1 VEKPSRELSIGEILS
16 LTLNLYL
23 SKFLQFFLP
32 FLIAGIITGLSMYAI
47 MSSFPLPEQPSV
59 NAPSQEIF
67 EWFVALIT
75 TAITIGVLSAL
86 VGWIV
91 TTPTTGIVTKCASDQ
106 IEKGTS
112 TLGASINFTI
122 PKLPSLLIAQLVTGI
137 LIVIGLFL
145 LFIPGII
152 ITIMFSLI
160 MPAII
165 VEQKGAFESL
175 GRSRKLVSNRWLKTF
190 ALLLILGIIVVVVTI
205 VVNLLATPLNFT
217 YPNSNL
223 IITSMA
229 SSFVAPI
236 SPIALT
242 YLYYAMVAREI
253 PPTSAT
259 SLLTHTT
266 RLGKNIQ

>member
-1 VEKPSRELSIGEILS
+1 LNVEKPSRELSIGEILS

-32 FLIAGIITGLSMYAI
+32 FLIAGIITGLSTYAI
-47 MSSFPLPEQPSV
+47 MSSFPLPKQPSPT
-59 NAPSQEIF
+59 APSQEIF
-67 EWFVALIT
+67 EWFVVLIS
-75 TAITIGVLSAL
+75 TAIIIGILLAL

-112 TLGASINFTI
+112 NLGASLNFTI

-137 LIVIGLFL
+137 LTVIGLFL

-152 ITIMFSLI
+152 ISIMFSLI
-160 MPAII
+160 IPAII

-175 GRSRKLVSNRWLKTF
+175 GRSRKLVRNRWLKTF
-190 ALLLILGIIVVVVTI
+190 ALLLIVGLIVGVVTI
-205 VVNLLATPLNFT
+205 IANLLATPLNFT
-217 YPNSNL
+217 YPNINFL
-223 IITSMA
+223 ITSIA

-236 SPIALT
+236 SPIAIT
-242 YLYYAMVAREI
+242 YLYYAMGAREI
-253 PPTSAT
+253 PPPPPPPF
-259 SLLTHTT
+259 
-266 RLGKNIQ
+266 